1 MTEWY
6 LDYQVEALN
15 WADQN
20 PEHHSLEE
28 MRKLTDAVLI
38 GGLNHSVNGS
48 YRDLSIM
55 LKSPSDLSGGD
66 RETVKMRVKRKV
78 EAAIRA
84 AGPKVIIS
92 GGCGWGIGS
101 LPRFGLW
108 EEVMEEVGA
117 EINAV
122 K

>member
-1 MTEWY
+1 
-6 LDYQVEALN
+6 
-15 WADQN
+15 
-20 PEHHSLEE
+20 
-28 MRKLTDAVLI
+28 MRKLTDAVLV
-38 GGLNHSVNGS
+38 GGLNHSINGS

-66 RETVKMRVKRKV
+66 REAVKARIKGKVK
-78 EAAIRA
+78 AALQA

-117 EINAV
+117 ELSAA